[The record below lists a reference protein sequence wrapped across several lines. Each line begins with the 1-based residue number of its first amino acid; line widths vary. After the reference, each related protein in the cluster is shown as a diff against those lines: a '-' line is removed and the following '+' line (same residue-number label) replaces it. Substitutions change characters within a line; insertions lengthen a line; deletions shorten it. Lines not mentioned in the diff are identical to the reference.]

1 MLPLPK
7 KSLLNQNID
16 RGKLRRN
23 KDRDPSL
30 LWLDRNENTDPTLA
44 SLTEK
49 LLNEIIPIQCIS
61 VYPELTSFYDKLS
74 KYLSIPDSNIIVS
87 TGSDGVIRS
96 IYDAYCSYED
106 KVIITN
112 PSYAMYE
119 IYGSMYGANL
129 IKYDYLITEN
139 GPKLDFTAFLDSIK
153 KVKPK
158 IIFIANPDS
167 PTGTVVQES
176 KLLELIKLASDIG
189 SLVVIDEAY
198 YPFYNHTMIKYCN
211 LYRNLIVIR
220 TFSKAWGISGLRV
233 GFGVG
238 SEEVIS
244 MLRRVRSSY
253 ETNFVGIQI
262 ANKMLDY
269 EDQVLNSVK
278 RLNEGREFFYSKM
291 NELGLKTIKPNA
303 NFLHVK
309 FGIHEKEV
317 RKCLSKIVLYRNK
330 FDHSSLNG
338 YSRFSTTTKDLFIP
352 VADAIE
358 KVIKKNS

>member
-7 KSLLNQNID
+7 KFLLNQNID

-30 LWLDRNENTDPTLA
+30 LWLDRNENTDPILA
-44 SLTEK
+44 QLTGK
-49 LLNEIIPIQCIS
+49 LLKEIIPIQCIS
-61 VYPELTSFYDKLS
+61 VYPEITDFYDRLS
-74 KYLSIPDSNIIVS
+74 KNLNIPDSNIIVS

-96 IYDAYCSYED
+96 IYEAYCSEGD
-106 KVIITN
+106 KVVITN

-129 IKYDYLITEN
+129 IKYDYLTTED
-139 GPKLDFTAFLDSIK
+139 GPILDFTAFMTSIEK
-153 KVKPK
+153 IKPK

-176 KLLELIKLASDIG
+176 KLIGLIKLASEIG
-189 SLVVIDEAY
+189 SLIVIDEAY
-198 YPFYNHTMIKYCN
+198 YPFYNHTMINYCN
-211 LYRNLIVIR
+211 LYENLIIIR
-220 TFSKAWGISGLRV
+220 TFSKAWGISGIRV

-238 SEEVIS
+238 NEEVIS

-253 ETNFVGIQI
+253 ETNFIGIQI

-269 EDQVLNSVK
+269 EDEVNASVK
-278 RLNEGREFFYSKM
+278 RLNEGRDFFYLKM
-291 NELGLKTIKPNA
+291 NEFGLKTIKPNA
-303 NFLHVK
+303 NFLHIK
-309 FGIHEKEV
+309 FNIYEKEI
-317 RKCLSKIVLYRNK
+317 REALSNIVLYRNK

-338 YSRFSTTTKDLFIP
+338 YSRFSATSKDLFIP
-352 VADAIE
+352 IVSAIE
-358 KVIKKNS
+358 KIVKKNK